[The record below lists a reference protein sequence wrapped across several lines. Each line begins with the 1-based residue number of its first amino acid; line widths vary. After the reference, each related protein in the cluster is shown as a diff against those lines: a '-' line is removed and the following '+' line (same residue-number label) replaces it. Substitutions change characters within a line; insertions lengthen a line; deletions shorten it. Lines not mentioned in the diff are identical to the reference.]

1 MVPVASS
8 RGCKGNASVEFVV
21 VDNDLASWITDMGM
35 ED

>member
-1 MVPVASS
+1 MAPVASS
-8 RGCKGNASVEFVV
+8 RGCKENASVELV